1 MGIPKSEKPLLIA
14 PNCTWFRMKSH
25 VQLHL
30 VFILK
35 RFLLKGPVEIIELKG
50 DKTSVQTELQFRK
63 KLFRETLHGK
73 RLIMGDLK
81 DIKKKLLAKGKG
93 IVKSS
98 STWKFKFRALYFYK
112 LPVSFDPMFQS
123 LLPLKRQKWTKNPKL
138 PLATES
144 SHSHRPK
151 EWMTNNWDSLLANSM
166 LLLIRF
172 I

>member
-1 MGIPKSEKPLLIA
+1 
-14 PNCTWFRMKSH
+14 MKSH

-98 STWKFKFRALYFYK
+98 ST
-112 LPVSFDPMFQS
+112 
-123 LLPLKRQKWTKNPKL
+123 
-138 PLATES
+138 
-144 SHSHRPK
+144 
-151 EWMTNNWDSLLANSM
+151 
-166 LLLIRF
+166 
-172 I
+172 

>member
-112 LPVSFDPMFQS
+112 LPVSFYQCFRAYCRWKGKNGRRIQS
-123 LLPLKRQKWTKNPKL
+123 CHWRQNQATPIDRRNGWWTIETACSRTPC
-138 PLATES
+138 S
-144 SHSHRPK
+144 Y
-151 EWMTNNWDSLLANSM
+151 W
-166 LLLIRF
+166 
-172 I
+172 